1 MAENQNE
8 PAAPRVS
15 VLLVSLNNAA
25 AVRRCLA
32 ELEASANRESMEIIV
47 VDSGSTD
54 ECSRMD
60 SEFPSIRMH
69 RLPRNF
75 GVVKALNIGMRTASG
90 EFFLFLEPRVEIAPN
105 TVSELVAQLDKAP
118 EAVALGPLMVAPTGE
133 PLPEAGQHGQSPVA
147 GEIVTRLHVL
157 PLPAELYQACRDGD
171 FSSWSTPDTE
181 AESLEVDFIESPVL
195 LVRSGFMKGMRYLD
209 ERYGQHWW
217 DLEICTQIRRASKK
231 ILLLPRVRVVVHPT
245 AAQAIGSDARGLLAA
260 DRALCAALWVGKHY
274 GALEQWKFGMRMHLA
289 ALGRAIVGI
298 LTFRDTGFRVAYLSA
313 LVSGQK
319 VDGSQRAL

>member
-8 PAAPRVS
+8 QAAPRVS
-15 VLLVSLNNAA
+15 VLLVALNNAA
-25 AVRRCLA
+25 EVRRCLT
-32 ELEASANRESMEIIV
+32 ELEASGSRGSMDISV
-47 VDSGSTD
+47 VDSGSMD

-60 SEFPSIRMH
+60 SEFPAIRMH

-75 GVVKALNIGMRTASG
+75 GVVKALNIAMRTAGG
-90 EFFLFLEPRVEIAPN
+90 EFFLFLEPSVEVAPN
-105 TVSELVAQLDKAP
+105 TVSALVAQMDQAP
-118 EAVALGPLMVAPTGE
+118 DAIAVCPAMVTPAGE
-133 PLPEAGQHGQSPVA
+133 TVTRIHPLPV
-147 GEIVTRLHVL
+147 
-157 PLPAELYQACRDGD
+157 PAELYQACRDGD
-171 FSSWSTPDTE
+171 FSAWSAPDVE
-181 AESLEVDFIESPVL
+181 AESLEVDFVKPPVL
-195 LVRSGFMKGMRYLD
+195 LVRAAFMKGMRFLD

-231 ILLLPRVRVVVHPT
+231 ILLLPRVRVVVRPT
-245 AAQAIGSDARGLLAA
+245 ATPEYSADARGLLAA
-260 DRALCAALWVGKHY
+260 DRSLCAALWVGKHY

-298 LTFRDTGFRVAYLSA
+298 LTFRDTGFRLAYLSS

>member
-8 PAAPRVS
+8 QAAPRVS

-25 AVRRCLA
+25 ELRRCLT
-32 ELEASANRESMEIIV
+32 ELEASGSRESMEIIV
-47 VDSGSTD
+47 VDSGSMD

-60 SEFPSIRMH
+60 SEFPSLRMH

-90 EFFLFLEPRVEIAPN
+90 EFFLFLEPCVEVAPN
-105 TVSELVAQLDKAP
+105 TVSELVAHLDKAP
-118 EAVALGPLMVAPTGE
+118 DAIAAGPLMVAP
-133 PLPEAGQHGQSPVA
+133 S
-147 GEIVTRLHVL
+147 GEIVTRIHPL
-157 PLPAELYQACRDGD
+157 PLPAELYQACRAGD
-171 FSSWSTPDTE
+171 FSAWSTPETE
-181 AESLEVDFIESPVL
+181 AESLEVDFIKPPIL

-231 ILLLPRVRVVVHPT
+231 ILLLPRMRVVVHPD
-245 AAQAIGSDARGLLAA
+245 AARELGADARGLLAA
-260 DRALCAALWVGKHY
+260 DRSLCAALWVGKHY
-274 GALEQWKFGMRMHLA
+274 GALQQWKFGMRMHLA

-298 LTFRDTGFRVAYLSA
+298 FTFRDTGFRVAYLSSM
-313 LVSGQK
+313 VSGQK

>member
-1 MAENQNE
+1 MAEIQKE
-8 PAAPRVS
+8 QAAPRVS

-32 ELEASANRESMEIIV
+32 ELEASGSRESMEVIV
-47 VDSGSTD
+47 VDSGSMD

-60 SEFPSIRMH
+60 SEFPAIRMH

-90 EFFLFLEPRVEIAPN
+90 EFFLFLEPSVEVAPN
-105 TVSELVAQLDKAP
+105 TVSELVAHLDKAP
-118 EAVALGPLMVAPTGE
+118 DAIAVGPMTVTPAAEVVTRIH
-133 PLPEAGQHGQSPVA
+133 PLPV
-147 GEIVTRLHVL
+147 
-157 PLPAELYQACRDGD
+157 PAELYQACRDGD
-171 FSSWSTPDTE
+171 FSAWSTPDTE
-181 AESLEVDFIESPVL
+181 PESQEVDFIKPPIL

-231 ILLLPRVRVVVHPT
+231 ILLLPRVRVVVHPSAT
-245 AAQAIGSDARGLLAA
+245 RELGADARGLLAA

-289 ALGRAIVGI
+289 ALGRAIAGI
-298 LTFRDTGFRVAYLSA
+298 LTFRDTGFRVAYMSA

>member
-90 EFFLFLEPRVEIAPN
+90 EFLLFLEPSVDVAPN
-105 TVSELVAQLDKAP
+105 MVSELVAHLDRAP
-118 EAVALGPLMVAPTGE
+118 EAVAVCPMMV
-133 PLPEAGQHGQSPVA
+133 SPA
-147 GEIVTRLHVL
+147 REIVTRLHDS

-171 FSSWSTPDTE
+171 FSAWSTPDTE
-181 AESLEVDFIESPVL
+181 AQSLEVDFIEPPVL

-231 ILLLPRVRVVVHPT
+231 ILLLPRVRVVVHP
-245 AAQAIGSDARGLLAA
+245 ASAQAIGSDARGLLAA